1 MEFHKLLNENGMN
14 ANDDPDDYNSA
25 DDDNQGVAQLMAQSE
40 EANTGIPQAGY
51 MDLIRAQGPE
61 PEKAEV
67 NDSDVDAN
75 GVNDDLL
82 AEEEVE
88 DGDVYEEEE

>member
-1 MEFHKLLNENGMN
+1 MMN
-14 ANDDPDDYNSA
+14 SNDRSTAYNPA
-25 DDDNQGVAQLMAQSE
+25 DDDNQGVVQLLAQGE
-40 EANTGIPQAGY
+40 EANSGVSQAEY
-51 MDLIRAQGPE
+51 MNPVTAQGPE

-82 AEEEVE
+82 TEEEVE
-88 DGDVYEEEE
+88 DGDADDEEE